1 MESQITGSSAS
12 PGVRGNP
19 WRIREPFASSLTEV
33 WLVSAVTTVLV
44 IRAYLA
50 FTGYPTV
57 GGDSL
62 HIAHMLWGGLG
73 MAIGFGMIMLTA
85 HGIWKPLA
93 TLVCGIGFGTFIDEL
108 GKVITKDNDYFFRP
122 AIALMYGLMILLFV
136 IARYLGARREPT
148 EADHLYF
155 AVQGLQ
161 WAAIGK
167 LDGARQR
174 IALEHLNASGN
185 ESGFANAI
193 REQLQS
199 AELIEDTQHSRLLVW
214 RQAAEQRYWNVA
226 ESPRFAWIAIGLLVL
241 RISQVIGAFVLG
253 YTNGWYDLTDG
264 ISVTEIGA
272 TATAIVSAGLAILGA
287 VLILRGQRVHGLQA
301 FVGSV
306 LVSLLIGQF
315 FAFTSVQVLALTG
328 LVADL
333 VVLGLLRF
341 ALHAEHER
349 QQDAG
354 AAGEEPDPFS
364 GLGRFV

>member
-1 MESQITGSSAS
+1 MVTG

-19 WRIREPFASSLTEV
+19 WRIREPYASSLTEV

-50 FTGYPTV
+50 LTGYPTV

-85 HGIWKPLA
+85 HGIWKPTA
-93 TLVCGIGFGTFIDEL
+93 TIVCGIGFGTFIDEL
-108 GKVITKDNDYFFRP
+108 GKFITKNNDYFFRP

-136 IARYLGARREPT
+136 VARILGALRKPT

-161 WAAIGK
+161 WAALGK
-167 LDGARQR
+167 LDVSRRR
-174 IALEHLNASGN
+174 IALDHLDASGN
-185 ESGFANAI
+185 TSEFAETV
-193 REQLQS
+193 RQQLQA
-199 AELIEDTQHSRLLVW
+199 AETIDEHQHSRLLIW
-214 RQAAEQRYWNVA
+214 RHKAEHRYWAIA
-226 ESPRFAWIAIGLLVL
+226 ESARFAWIAIGLLVL
-241 RISQVIGAFVLG
+241 RIAQIIGAFILG
-253 YTNGWYDLTDG
+253 SSNGWYNLANG
-264 ISVTEIGA
+264 VSITEIGA
-272 TATAIVSAGLAILGA
+272 TVTALVSGGLA
-287 VLILRGQRVHGLQA
+287 VLAAMLCLRGQRVRGLQA

-315 FAFTSVQVLALTG
+315 FAFTSVQVMALAG

-333 VVLGLLRF
+333 VVLGFLRF

-349 QQDAG
+349 QQDEG
-354 AAGEEPDPFS
+354 GPGDEPDPFS
-364 GLGRFV
+364 GLGRFI

>member
-1 MESQITGSSAS
+1 MG

-19 WRIREPFASSLTEV
+19 WRIREPYASSLTEL

-50 FTGYPTV
+50 LTGYPTV

-108 GKVITKDNDYFFRP
+108 GKFITRDNDYFYQP
-122 AIALMYGLMILLFV
+122 AITVMYGLMILLFV
-136 IARYLGARREPT
+136 IARFLGARREPT
-148 EADHLYF
+148 EADHLFF

-167 LDGARQR
+167 LDKARKR
-174 IALEHLNASGN
+174 IALEHLDASGN
-185 ESGFANAI
+185 ESGFATAI
-193 REQLQS
+193 RDQLES
-199 AELIEDTQHSRLLVW
+199 AELIEDPQHSRLLTW
-214 RQAAEQRYWNVA
+214 RHAAEQRYWKVA
-226 ESPRFAWIAIGLLVL
+226 ESPRFAWVAIGLLFL
-241 RISQVIGAFVLG
+241 RATQVIGAFVLG
-253 YTNGWYDLTDG
+253 SSNGWYDLTDG
-264 ISVTEIGA
+264 VSLTEIGA
-272 TATAIVSAGLAILGA
+272 TGTAIVSGGLALLGA
-287 VLILRGQRVHGLQA
+287 ILILRGRRVRGLQA

-315 FAFTSVQVLALTG
+315 FAFTAVQVLALAG

-354 AAGEEPDPFS
+354 GAGDEPDPFS
-364 GLGRFV
+364 GPGRFV

>member
-1 MESQITGSSAS
+1 MG

-19 WRIREPFASSLTEV
+19 WRIREPYASSLTEL

-50 FTGYPTV
+50 LTGYPTV

-108 GKVITKDNDYFFRP
+108 GKFITKDNDYFYQP
-122 AIALMYGLMILLFV
+122 AITLMYGLMLLLFA

-167 LDGARQR
+167 LNRTRQR
-174 IALEHLNASGN
+174 IALDHLDASSNDSAFAHGIRRQI
-185 ESGFANAI
+185 ESAGLTGD
-193 REQLQS
+193 E
-199 AELIEDTQHSRLLVW
+199 QHSRLLTW
-214 RQAAEQRYWNVA
+214 QHRAERGYNGLA
-226 ESPRFAWIAIGLLVL
+226 DSPRFTWIAIGLLVL
-241 RISQVIGAFVLG
+241 RAAQVTGAFILG
-253 YTNGWYDLTDG
+253 STNGWYNLADG
-264 ISVTEIGA
+264 ISTTEAGA
-272 TATAIVSAGLAILGA
+272 TATAVVSSGLAVLGT
-287 VLILRGQRVHGLQA
+287 VLILRGHRVRGLQA
-301 FVGSV
+301 YVGSV

-315 FAFTSVQVLALTG
+315 FAFTSVQVLALAG
-328 LVADL
+328 LCGDL

-349 QQDAG
+349 QHDEGNATDQ
-354 AAGEEPDPFS
+354 PDPFI
-364 GLGRFV
+364 GIGRFV